1 MQNTNLSFDELT
13 SAYTKAAFNNLVGK
27 FLFKNPLQGIL
38 LLDIDNFKYIN
49 RSRSQETGDA
59 ALTMMV
65 GNLYKHLPKSAIIG
79 RTGGD
84 EFSIFLSKVQSC
96 DELKQTARQLV
107 DLQRKPLVY
116 QDEEIQMTVSVGAVL
131 VDQGFQGTTLYDVLN
146 CAEIAMSKAKENGKS
161 QYVLFQKDQL
171 DQYHRETAVLQQLQK
186 MVRTRE
192 LNLEFQPLFNIQ
204 TGKLVGFEVLSR
216 MVHELY
222 GQIPPVEFIRIAENN
237 NLICD
242 IDRMV
247 LEQSCEMLHYMRGHD
262 AENISLSVNVSPI
275 YFMNPDFFREVLF
288 LVNKYE
294 VNTSCLAIELTE
306 ESFINSFEHA
316 REVIA
321 DLSRLGIKMYL
332 DDFGVGYSNLIAV
345 QELPIEC
352 LKIDKSLV
360 DQVQKEIENVLVKK
374 TIEIANLF
382 HVDVI
387 AEGIETELQLQRL
400 REMNCGIGQGFYLG
414 RPMQKDKVMEF
425 ISQHQ

>member
-186 MVRTRE
+186 MVRTR
-192 LNLEFQPLFNIQ
+192 N
-204 TGKLVGFEVLSR
+204 
-216 MVHELY
+216 
-222 GQIPPVEFIRIAENN
+222 
-237 NLICD
+237 
-242 IDRMV
+242 
-247 LEQSCEMLHYMRGHD
+247 
-262 AENISLSVNVSPI
+262 
-275 YFMNPDFFREVLF
+275 
-288 LVNKYE
+288 
-294 VNTSCLAIELTE
+294 
-306 ESFINSFEHA
+306 
-316 REVIA
+316 
-321 DLSRLGIKMYL
+321 
-332 DDFGVGYSNLIAV
+332 
-345 QELPIEC
+345 
-352 LKIDKSLV
+352 
-360 DQVQKEIENVLVKK
+360 
-374 TIEIANLF
+374 
-382 HVDVI
+382 
-387 AEGIETELQLQRL
+387 
-400 REMNCGIGQGFYLG
+400 
-414 RPMQKDKVMEF
+414 
-425 ISQHQ
+425 